1 MKRVWLALAALVLTA
16 VCAGA
21 RIAGDRDSAVAADNG
36 TALPDREEI
45 KYVALTFDDGPS
57 PRCTPQLLDGLKE
70 RGVRAT
76 FFVVGAYVR
85 NRPEFTRAIYDEGH
99 LLANH
104 SYTHDKEVLSASFS
118 SCLNDFQRTENIV
131 SETLGF
137 PLSMPILRVPYGA
150 STIPVGFRTQLQ
162 ELGYLWIDWNAL
174 NGDTESGVKSDEDAL
189 ERAYSTAERYAD
201 GDIVMLVHDG
211 KKRTIKRI
219 IQRCGCDKIL
229 PLTLVY
235 IFYLILHGHLSPGGG
250 FQGGGLMVAVVILIY
265 LGHGYDVTLKSLRPG
280 FLHHSEGFLSFL
292 YIIAALLGVVY
303 LGNFCQNVFSDI
315 GNIGDLFSTGTIFIM
330 DTIVGFKVITG
341 VGVLAISML
350 GLLVV
355 KDIDYKK

>member
-1 MKRVWLALAALVLTA
+1 M
-16 VCAGA
+16 
-21 RIAGDRDSAVAADNG
+21 N
-36 TALPDREEI
+36 
-45 KYVALTFDDGPS
+45 
-57 PRCTPQLLDGLKE
+57 
-70 RGVRAT
+70 
-76 FFVVGAYVR
+76 
-85 NRPEFTRAIYDEGH
+85 
-99 LLANH
+99 
-104 SYTHDKEVLSASFS
+104 
-118 SCLNDFQRTENIV
+118 
-131 SETLGF
+131 
-137 PLSMPILRVPYGA
+137 
-150 STIPVGFRTQLQ
+150 
-162 ELGYLWIDWNAL
+162 
-174 NGDTESGVKSDEDAL
+174 
-189 ERAYSTAERYAD
+189 
-201 GDIVMLVHDG
+201 DG

-250 FQGGGLMVAVVILIY
+250 FQGGVLMVAVVILIY

-341 VGVLAISML
+341 VGELAISML